1 MQCFF
6 KGEWDSSAHYG
17 HNFSVKPKLVEYSEF
32 LLPFEL
38 LLWVVK
44 QENICD
50 EDLSLM
56 KARVLDTDLLS
67 YESFSSD
74 QSPSE
79 NLTSEFKA
87 FRQLCKN
94 KNIVIQKVGKGNT
107 MVTLD
112 KISNISVI

>member
-1 MQCFF
+1 
-6 KGEWDSSAHYG
+6 
-17 HNFSVKPKLVEYSEF
+17 
-32 LLPFEL
+32 
-38 LLWVVK
+38 
-44 QENICD
+44 
-50 EDLSLM
+50 M

-87 FRQLCKN
+87 FKQLCKN
-94 KNIVIQKVGKGNT
+94 KNIFIQKVGKGNT

-112 KISNISVI
+112 KISNISHLRDVK